1 MAQDTIETTPS
12 LSDLIQFRSTNLWRP
27 SNVHDAPS
35 SPKIL
40 HRNTQRIQSTRC
52 IKHAM
57 AIFRLLFPSIAT
69 LSIKDIHL
77 GKYSSTTLLTISQK
91 GKECMMGFMNLTNL
105 SHTQGYSFPVPQTL
119 HPSPPPA
126 CIPDLTTN
134 TSPHWISYQTPYHP
148 SSLRRVHSYP
158 KFFVPLS
165 PQPPSLRDQWL
176 TPTHPFTRFTNET
189 LSFLLDISFPIL
201 DNFYPE
207 KASGGQAATVQVG
220 LAQKR
225 EREMGVAKNV
235 DVESGSYRAP
245 AMITSLATSIEIK
258 KLLPPGGSKWLFMR
272 AQAKEIKDGRLS
284 MEVMVFDEGME
295 LVALSRQLC
304 PIIEL
309 SRAMANKQK
318 L

>member
-1 MAQDTIETTPS
+1 MAQTTIETPAS
-12 LSDLIQFRSTNLWRP
+12 LPDVLAQNIKFIKKKENTSSIYPAHSVSVHESLEVYEYNQPDALSMQWQF
-27 SNVHDAPS
+27 
-35 SPKIL
+35 
-40 HRNTQRIQSTRC
+40 
-52 IKHAM
+52 
-57 AIFRLLFPSIAT
+57 FRLLFASIAT

-77 GKYSSTTLLTISQK
+77 GKSSSTILVTISQK
-91 GKECMMGFMNLTNL
+91 GKECMMGFMNL
-105 SHTQGYSFPVPQTL
+105 
-119 HPSPPPA
+119 
-126 CIPDLTTN
+126 
-134 TSPHWISYQTPYHP
+134 
-148 SSLRRVHSYP
+148 
-158 KFFVPLS
+158 
-165 PQPPSLRDQWL
+165 RDQWL
-176 TPTHPFTRFTNET
+176 TPTDPSTRFTNET

-207 KASGGQAATVQVG
+207 KASGGQAATVQAG

-225 EREMGVAKNV
+225 EQEMGVTKIV
-235 DVESGSYRAP
+235 DAESGSYRAP

-258 KLLPPGGSKWLFMR
+258 KLLPPGGTKWLFMR

-295 LVALSRQLC
+295 LVALSQQLC